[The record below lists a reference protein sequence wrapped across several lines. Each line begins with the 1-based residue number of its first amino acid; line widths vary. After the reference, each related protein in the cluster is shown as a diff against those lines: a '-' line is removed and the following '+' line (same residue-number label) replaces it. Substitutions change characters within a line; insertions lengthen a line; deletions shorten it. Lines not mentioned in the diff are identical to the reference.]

1 MRFRGNAAHAR
12 EAAIERH
19 LPLVHSVARRYAR
32 SGEPVDELIGAG
44 TIGLGQ
50 AVDRF
55 GAKRGMDFSTLA
67 VRAIDDE
74 IRRHLQDRGEYDRQV
89 MAAASKS
96 VSETKAA
103 GGGACLIGIP
113 RSLHAEL
120 MQAAQRENISLNALV
135 ARTLASAVGP
145 QPRPADP
152 NATRARW
159 ATVALAANFVIVA
172 LAAIVGIVLLI
183 VAWTHGA

>member
-32 SGEPVDELIGAG
+32 SGRPAEELIGAG

-55 GAKRGMDFSTLA
+55 GAERGLDFSTLA
-67 VRAIDDE
+67 VRAIDDQ
-74 IRRHLQDRGEYDRQV
+74 IRRHLQDRGEYDPQA
-89 MAAASKS
+89 MAAAS
-96 VSETKAA
+96 EPHAERPA
-103 GGGACLIGIP
+103 GDGACLIGIP

-120 MQAAQRENISLNALV
+120 MLAAQREHISLNALV

-145 QPRPADP
+145 RQEPGGPNPA
-152 NATRARW
+152 RARW
-159 ATVALAANFVIVA
+159 ATVALAANFAIVA
-172 LAAIVGIVLLI
+172 VAAIVGIVLLI
-183 VAWTHGA
+183 VAWTHGS